1 MSKDNIE
8 NYISSLTDTHSNE
21 TKNKYLLAVTNI
33 NKEIDIRTERLLFL
47 RLTIL
52 GSWEGSGSLEGSCSW
67 EGPELLYFGSFLNSK
82 KTKFIEKIYYC
93 QWKP

>member
-52 GSWEGSGSLEGSCSW
+52 GS
-67 EGPELLYFGSFLNSK
+67 
-82 KTKFIEKIYYC
+82 
-93 QWKP
+93 